1 MTGVLLM
8 HKDLLYR
15 DVEAQIYAVT
25 KNEHNVTANMASIS
39 CLFNQ
44 TFENFFWVGFY
55 VVDQHKEQELVIGPY
70 QGTLG
75 CLRITYDRGVCGAA
89 AMTGKTQIVDN
100 VHNFPNHIACDSQT
114 YSEIVV
120 PVYDKGGALIA
131 VFDVD
136 SKIISNF
143 DEVDQFW
150 LEKILKSV
158 FTK

>member
-75 CLRITYDRGVCGAA
+75 CLRIRYDRGVCGAA

>member
-1 MTGVLLM
+1 M
-8 HKDLLYR
+8 HKELLYR
-15 DVEAQIYAVT
+15 DAEAQIYAVT
-25 KNEHNVTANMASIS
+25 KNEHNVIANMASLS
-39 CLFNQ
+39 CIFNQ

-55 VVDQHKEQELVIGPY
+55 VVDLYEEQELVVGPY

-89 AMTGKTQIVDN
+89 ALTGKTQIVDN
-100 VHNFPNHIACDSQT
+100 VQNFPNHIACDSQT
-114 YSEIVV
+114 CSEIVV
-120 PVYDKGGALIA
+120 PDYDKDGALIA

-143 DEVDQFW
+143 DKVDQFW

-158 FTK
+158 FAK

>member
-1 MTGVLLM
+1 M

>member
-1 MTGVLLM
+1 M

-75 CLRITYDRGVCGAA
+75 CLRIRYDRGVCGAA

>member
-1 MTGVLLM
+1 M
-8 HKDLLYR
+8 HKELLYR
-15 DVEAQIYAVT
+15 DAEAQIYAVT
-25 KNEHNVTANMASIS
+25 KNEHNVIANMASLS
-39 CLFNQ
+39 CIFNQ

-55 VVDQHKEQELVIGPY
+55 VVDLYEEQELVVGPY

-89 AMTGKTQIVDN
+89 ALTGKTQIVDN
-100 VHNFPNHIACDSQT
+100 VQNFPNHIACDSQT
-114 YSEIVV
+114 CSEIVV
-120 PVYDKGGALIA
+120 PVYDKDGALIA

-143 DEVDQFW
+143 DKVDQFW

-158 FTK
+158 FAK

>member
-1 MTGVLLM
+1 M

-44 TFENFFWVGFY
+44 TFENFLWVGFY

-75 CLRITYDRGVCGAA
+75 CLRIRYDRGVCGAA

>member
-55 VVDQHKEQELVIGPY
+55 VVDQQQELVIGPY

-75 CLRITYDRGVCGAA
+75 CLRIRYDRGVCGAA